1 MSVRIDGSHEKSR
14 GFSRSTKRYMSASHE
29 VPSALVSPEGWE
41 RCASLTEA
49 LTAAELGVLSDARK
63 RVNVLLN
70 PKRVDE

>member
-1 MSVRIDGSHEKSR
+1 
-14 GFSRSTKRYMSASHE
+14 MSASHE